1 MMDYRAFSTLWQQ
14 TTLPLIAILR
24 GLTPEEAP
32 AVAQGLL
39 AEGFTWLEVPLNSP
53 DALTSITLLREL
65 VGSRGYVGAG
75 TVLTAE
81 QVDAVADAGGQII
94 ISPNMSVEVI
104 RRSRE
109 RGLISMPGVITPSEA
124 FTALQAGASA
134 LKLFPAETVEPG
146 TLSAWRAV
154 LPAEVV
160 CLPVGG
166 IQPDAAQ
173 MRTWR
178 NAGAQGFGLGGG
190 LYRRADDAQK
200 VQQKAREYR
209 EAWRNSHR

>member
-1 MMDYRAFSTLWQQ
+1 MDYRLFSTHWQQ
-14 TTLPLIAILR
+14 SALPLVAILR
-24 GLTPEEAP
+24 GLTPKEAP
-32 AVAQGLL
+32 AVVEGLL
-39 AEGFTWLEVPLNSP
+39 AERFSWLEVPLNSP
-53 DALTSITLLREL
+53 DALTSIALLREQ
-65 VGSRGYVGAG
+65 VGGRGYVGAG

-94 ISPNMSVEVI
+94 ISPNMNADVI

-134 LKLFPAETVEPG
+134 LKLFPAETIDPR

-154 LPAEVV
+154 LPAELV

-173 MRTWR
+173 MRAWR

-190 LYRRADDAQK
+190 LYRRGDDAQK
-200 VQQKAREYR
+200 VQQKAHEYR
-209 EAWRNSHR
+209 TAWHNSQ

>member
-14 TTLPLIAILR
+14 TSLPLVAILR
-24 GLTPEEAP
+24 GLTPEDAP
-32 AVAQGLL
+32 TVAGGLL

-53 DALTSITLLREL
+53 DALTSIALLREQ

-94 ISPNMSVEVI
+94 ISPNMSVDVI

-173 MRTWR
+173 MRAWR

-200 VQQKAREYR
+200 VQQKARDYR
-209 EAWRNSHR
+209 EAWRNSHG

>member
-1 MMDYRAFSTLWQQ
+1 MDYRAFSTLWQQ
-14 TTLPLIAILR
+14 TSLPLVAILR
-24 GLTPEEAP
+24 GLTPEDAP
-32 AVAQGLL
+32 TVAGGLL

-53 DALTSITLLREL
+53 DALTSIALLREQ

-94 ISPNMSVEVI
+94 ISPNMSVDVI

-173 MRTWR
+173 MRAWR

-200 VQQKAREYR
+200 VQQKARDYR
-209 EAWRNSHR
+209 EAWRNSHG

>member
-14 TTLPLIAILR
+14 TTLPLVAILR
-24 GLTPEEAP
+24 GLTPEDAP
-32 AVAQGLL
+32 AVAEGLL
-39 AEGFTWLEVPLNSP
+39 TEGFTWLEVPLNSP
-53 DALTSITLLREL
+53 DALTSIALLREQI
-65 VGSRGYVGAG
+65 GSRGYVGAG
-75 TVLTAE
+75 TVLTAQ

-94 ISPNMSVEVI
+94 ISPNMSVDVI

-134 LKLFPAETVEPG
+134 LKLFPAESVEPG

-173 MRTWR
+173 MRAWR

-200 VQQKAREYR
+200 VQQKARDYR